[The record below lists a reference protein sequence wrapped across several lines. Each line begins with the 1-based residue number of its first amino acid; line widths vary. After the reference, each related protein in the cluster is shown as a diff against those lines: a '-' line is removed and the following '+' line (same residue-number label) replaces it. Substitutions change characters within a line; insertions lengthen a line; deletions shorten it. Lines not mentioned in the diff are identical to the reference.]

1 MSDHIWTAPHHPMDA
16 EAATR
21 GVLSQHAAIRAL
33 LARARGTAEAALE
46 GRTPESSAVASA
58 IGDIRTTM
66 EVHLAFEETV
76 LLPLFA
82 AEPGRGP
89 GRARRM
95 VTEHRHQR
103 AMLASLHH
111 EAAEAP
117 DLPMLSVKLTFL
129 TSWLLSDMTE
139 EERELLA
146 PGSERAAPED
156 VAGSPDR

>member
-1 MSDHIWTAPHHPMDA
+1 MSDHIWTAPLHPMDA

-33 LARARGTAEAALE
+33 LERARQTAEATLE
-46 GRTPESSAVASA
+46 GRTSESGAVASA

-66 EVHLAFEETV
+66 EVHLAFEEKV

-82 AEPGRGP
+82 AERGRGP
-89 GRARRM
+89 WRARRM

-103 AMLASLHH
+103 AMLASLHQ

-139 EERELLA
+139 EERELFEPA
-146 PGSERAAPED
+146 PERAARDD
-156 VAGSPDR
+156 VAGRSDR

>member
-1 MSDHIWTAPHHPMDA
+1 MTDHIWTAPLHPMDA

-33 LARARGTAEAALE
+33 LERARQTAEAALE
-46 GRTPESSAVASA
+46 GRRSDASAVASA

-66 EVHLAFEETV
+66 EVHLVFEEKV

-82 AEPGRGP
+82 ADPGRGP

-95 VTEHRHQR
+95 VSEHRHQR
-103 AMLASLHH
+103 AMLASLHQ

-117 DLPMLSVKLTFL
+117 ELPMLSVKLTFL

-139 EERELLA
+139 EERELFSPA
-146 PGSERAAPED
+146 SDRAGRQD
-156 VAGSPDR
+156 VAEGSDG

>member
-1 MSDHIWTAPHHPMDA
+1 MSDHIWTAPLHPMDA
-16 EAATR
+16 EAATK

-33 LARARGTAEAALE
+33 LQRARETAEAALE
-46 GRTPESSAVASA
+46 GRMFEASAVASA

-66 EVHLAFEETV
+66 EVHLAFEEKI

-82 AEPGRGP
+82 ADPRRGP
-89 GRARRM
+89 GQARRM

-103 AMLASLHH
+103 AMLASLHQ

-139 EERELLA
+139 EERDLLA
-146 PGSERAAPED
+146 PGSDRSARD
-156 VAGSPDR
+156 VAGAPDR